1 MTATATKD
9 DISARELRRLPIPQ
23 AWAGL
28 APLRWA
34 AWAALALSV
43 AVAGYAFT
51 QGALLVEIVAVAAG
65 LWLFSIGWWLG
76 HGRDGRWAIASTAA
90 CAAAAVYAGWTAV
103 AIALVALAAA
113 LAAIG
118 ARALARRAR
127 TARTLVWLAHGLGP
141 ATGDRRAPQDMLEP
155 TWNSDA
161 PGLPIAW
168 LYPRSMTPDQRRT
181 TELEALVGT
190 RLGTPVTITW
200 GPGAATITAG
210 APTEPEDETDDPAMA
225 RLNAV
230 LRAMLPGARVAELEH
245 DETGA
250 FQHLTFTWPSERAMR
265 VSPVAFRGRIAR
277 TLQDA
282 LGAPIAVSWDLPRD
296 RAHVAPL
303 AVLPDRIEHPP
314 RNPAAPMQAV
324 FGQFRDGRPCVWD
337 LNSTLPHVL
346 IVGGTGG
353 GKTVLLLSLLT
364 ALPQTADVTT
374 EVYAIDP
381 KRVGLKNIARIPG
394 VHAPATTPAAF
405 VSTLLKVQAI
415 MDRRY
420 VDLEADTID
429 RDELAP
435 IVLFIDEGQEMY
447 DALRAWWGSGDG
459 KKDWVER
466 HALEKAP
473 TGSDHPVMSVL
484 GSILRLGREA
494 RVHVVLASQQAAA
507 SWLQTSSRGQFAV
520 RIALRN
526 LSREDSQMV
535 FGSPIATAG
544 LENVPGRAWVSTGLG
559 SVPEH
564 AQIYWTPKIER
575 GLNEADRAILR
586 ALGVALPDE
595 DQPNDVDETA
605 ESEASLVDVQ
615 PDTPS
620 PGTTDETDRAPHNPT
635 PISAPAGTVDE
646 QALAATSEEP
656 AAALEDGMRILVDAD
671 GVSVPATVESVEPDD
686 LDPDCLAVTYRLD
699 DGELGVASLRDD
711 ETVPVLS

>member
-1 MTATATKD
+1 MTATTTQD
-9 DISARELRRLPIPQ
+9 DISARELRRLPVPS

-28 APLRWA
+28 TPMRWA
-34 AWAALALSV
+34 AWLALAVSI

-51 QGALLVEIVAVAAG
+51 QRALTVEIVAVAAG

-76 HGRDGRWAIASTAA
+76 HGRDGRWAVLSTVA
-90 CAAAAVYAGWTAV
+90 CAAAAAYAGWTAV
-103 AIALVALAAA
+103 AVLVVALALA
-113 LAAIG
+113 LAAVG

-141 ATGDRRAPQDMLEP
+141 ATNDRRAPEDMLEP
-155 TWNSDA
+155 TWKGDA
-161 PGLPIAW
+161 HGLPIAW

-181 TELEALVGT
+181 TELEALIGT

-200 GPGAATITAG
+200 GPGAATISHGTAE
-210 APTEPEDETDDPAMA
+210 AETETGDVATD

-245 DETGA
+245 DDAGA
-250 FQHLTFTWPSERAMR
+250 FQSLTFTWPSERAMR
-265 VSPVAFRGRIAR
+265 VSPVAFRARIAR

-282 LGAPIAVSWDLPRD
+282 LGAPITVSWDLPRD
-296 RAHVAPL
+296 RAHVSPL
-303 AVLPDRIEHPP
+303 AALPDRIEHPP
-314 RNPAAPMQAV
+314 RDSAAPMQAV

-381 KRVGLKNIARIPG
+381 KRVGLKNISRIPG
-394 VHAPATTPAAF
+394 VHAPATTPADF

-420 VDLEADTID
+420 VDLEADTVD

-575 GLNEADRAILR
+575 GLNEADRTILR
-586 ALGVALPDE
+586 GLGVTPPDE
-595 DQPNDVDETA
+595 DQPNDVDATA
-605 ESEASLVDVQ
+605 EPPLLTDGAPQ
-615 PDTPS
+615 QTA
-620 PGTTDETDRAPHNPT
+620 PGRADDPAPQDAA
-635 PISAPAGTVDE
+635 PSAPATPTLDE

-656 AAALEDGMRILVDAD
+656 AAALEDGMRIVADNAD
-671 GVSVPATVESVEPDD
+671 GVSAPATVESVEPDD
-686 LDPDCLAVTYRLD
+686 LDPDCLAVTYRFD
-699 DGELGVASLRDD
+699 DGELGVVSLRDD
-711 ETVPVLS
+711 ETLPVLH